1 MENFTSV
8 IVVEENSTAGQ
19 FEFVLGQFELFDYT
33 AKLIM
38 ITQTYNIITSHDNI
52 EPSVDD
58 ALFYMGNISH
68 SVSDKNCD
76 FLG

>member
-8 IVVEENSTAGQ
+8 IVVEENSTA
-19 FEFVLGQFELFDYT
+19 GQFELFDYT